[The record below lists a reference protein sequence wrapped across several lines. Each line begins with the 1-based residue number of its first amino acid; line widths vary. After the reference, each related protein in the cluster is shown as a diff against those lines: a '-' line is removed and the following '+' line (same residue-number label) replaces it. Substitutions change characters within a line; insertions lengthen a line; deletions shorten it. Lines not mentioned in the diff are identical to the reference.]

1 MKKTTKRSKL
11 QRMVD
16 YKNAHD
22 YDAIYREN
30 GFKTLTGNIS
40 YMFKDYNQYVEEFN
54 PLKSW
59 LENYRKNNKSDEN
72 YYETIRLGN
81 KLLRKYNRGYR
92 NCVKYASWNKYA
104 DEDISIVN
112 LNY

>member
-1 MKKTTKRSKL
+1 MKKTTKCSKMQKML
-11 QRMVD
+11 D

-40 YMFKDYNQYVEEFN
+40 YMFKDYNQYVEAFN

-81 KLLRKYNRGYR
+81 KLLRKYNRGYK
-92 NCVKYASWNKYA
+92 NSCIFASWNKDYH
-104 DEDISIVN
+104 ENPSLYCVN
-112 LNY
+112 